1 MADTRFLA
9 SNLTHLCQQK
19 GVSVSAVAKA
29 LEVSPTALLK
39 LSRGESNARFGTL
52 LKLGEYFHIDHL
64 ALGAVDLSA
73 PGALE
78 AASLSGAEAETPHT
92 VSADEAVATKPVVE
106 PPVVRQRKVPVL
118 SCMQA
123 AKLTDAGS
131 RDAAATDWLP
141 PLPGRLFSDTSLFAV
156 KAPSATMHPSIRQGD
171 YLYLRRA
178 LNDDLD
184 PLATVLAEVGTDDS
198 LVFSLGTVVAKS
210 SAELLLVGINPV
222 TGTEPRLVRQVVGVV
237 VAVLS
242 IR

>member
-1 MADTRFLA
+1 MAITKFLA
-9 SNLTHLCQQK
+9 SNLAYLCSK
-19 GVSVSAVAKA
+19 NGLTLSSVARDLQMAPS
-29 LEVSPTALLK
+29 SLLR
-39 LSRGESNARFGTL
+39 LSRGETEARLSTL
-52 LKLGEYFHIDHL
+52 VRVAQYFHIDHL

-78 AASLSGAEAETPHT
+78 AASLSGAEAETPQT

-131 RDAAATDWLP
+131 RDTAATDWLP

-222 TGTEPRLVRQVVGVV
+222 TGTEPRLIRQVVGVV